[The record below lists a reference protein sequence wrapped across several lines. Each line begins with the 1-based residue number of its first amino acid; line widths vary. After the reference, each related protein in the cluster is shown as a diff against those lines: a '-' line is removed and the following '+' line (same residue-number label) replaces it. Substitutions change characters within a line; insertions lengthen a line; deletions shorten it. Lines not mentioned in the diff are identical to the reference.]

1 MVTQNQK
8 PTKNVYTLKEAS
20 DFLGISPRSVER
32 LIARG
37 LLRKSKSLR
46 RVMLPGAD
54 VESLV
59 ERTC

>member
-1 MVTQNQK
+1 MVTSSQK

-20 DFLGISPRSVER
+20 EFLGISPRSVER

>member
-1 MVTQNQK
+1 MVTQNSK
-8 PTKNVYTLKEAS
+8 PTKNVYSLKEAS
-20 DFLGISPRSVER
+20 DFLCISPRSVER

-37 LLRKSKSLR
+37 LLRKSKVLR
-46 RVMLPGAD
+46 IVMIPGAD

>member
-1 MVTQNQK
+1 MLTAHPK
-8 PTKNVYTLKEAS
+8 PIKNVYTLKEAS
-20 DFLGISPRSVER
+20 EFLGISPRSVER

-54 VESLV
+54 VESFI